1 MLKGINKQ
9 IIEIKCTE
17 NECFDKILLF
27 VNANKNHLHPDILR
41 KNAVDIASA
50 ITGGQNVFDKQKIQ
64 LCGSDINYNGCGNAC
79 SAAYR
84 IVYVISINII
94 DKICV
99 NRRKSI

>member
-27 VNANKNHLHPDILR
+27 VNANKNHLHHDILR

-50 ITGGQNVFDKQKIQ
+50 ITGDKMFSTNRKF
-64 LCGSDINYNGCGNAC
+64 NF
-79 SAAYR
+79 AA
-84 IVYVISINII
+84 VISTIMGVQCLFCCLSHCVC
-94 DKICV
+94 DKH
-99 NRRKSI
+99 KYH

>member
-27 VNANKNHLHPDILR
+27 VNENKNHLHHDILR

-50 ITGGQNVFDKQKIQ
+50 ITGDKMFSTNRKF
-64 LCGSDINYNGCGNAC
+64 NF
-79 SAAYR
+79 AA
-84 IVYVISINII
+84 VISTIMGVAMLVLLLIAL
-94 DKICV
+94 CM
-99 NRRKSI
+99 

>member
-17 NECFDKILLF
+17 NEGFDKIILF

-50 ITGGQNVFDKQKIQ
+50 ITGDKMFSTNRKF
-64 LCGSDINYNGCGNAC
+64 NF
-79 SAAYR
+79 AA
-84 IVYVISINII
+84 VISTITGVAMLVLLLIAL
-94 DKICV
+94 CM
-99 NRRKSI
+99 

>member
-27 VNANKNHLHPDILR
+27 VSANNSHLHPDILR

-50 ITGGQNVFDKQKIQ
+50 ITGDKMFSTNRKFNSVAVILTIMAVAMLILLLIA
-64 LCGSDINYNGCGNAC
+64 LCM
-79 SAAYR
+79 
-84 IVYVISINII
+84 
-94 DKICV
+94 
-99 NRRKSI
+99 

>member
-27 VNANKNHLHPDILR
+27 VSANKNHLHPDILR

-50 ITGGQNVFDKQKIQ
+50 ITGDKMFSTNRKF
-64 LCGSDINYNGCGNAC
+64 NF
-79 SAAYR
+79 AA
-84 IVYVISINII
+84 VISTITGVAMLVLLLIAL
-94 DKICV
+94 CM
-99 NRRKSI
+99 